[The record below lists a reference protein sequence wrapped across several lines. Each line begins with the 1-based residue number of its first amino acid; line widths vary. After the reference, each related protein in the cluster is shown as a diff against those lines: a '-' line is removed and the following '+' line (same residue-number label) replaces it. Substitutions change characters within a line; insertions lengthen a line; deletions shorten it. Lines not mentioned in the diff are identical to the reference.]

1 MLGRLRMRAS
11 EAIDVYLKLSQN
23 VFQPRRNQMDL
34 LARARDRV
42 QLRGRF
48 DGDALAQAVRDI
60 VQKSGEAP
68 ESLLIEPQ
76 DGPCKVCVP
85 APMHVH
91 SCCRCIYLITSS
103 GLFVLSSKR

>member
-11 EAIDVYLKLSQN
+11 EAIDVYLKLSQD
-23 VFQPRRNQMDL
+23 VFQPRRNQMDI

-60 VQKSGEAP
+60 VQNSGEAP
-68 ESLLIEPQ
+68 ESLLMEPQ
-76 DGPCKVCVP
+76 EGLCKMCVP
-85 APMHVH
+85 APLHIS
-91 SCCRCIYLITSS
+91 SCRYIHLIT
-103 GLFVLSSKR
+103 